1 MKGNVG
7 VIIAAAGSGRRLG
20 GLHKPLIEVG
30 GKPIIFQVA
39 SLFATLPNA
48 TVICIVCQKS
58 DSEIIRKSIQ
68 NIPFGGKWEIVEGG
82 EERAYSVRNGFSAIR
97 MFLKDDDYVCI
108 HDAARP
114 LLHIEDLKKV
124 IEEADLYG
132 GSFLA
137 APVKDTLKKSD
148 GNGFSV
154 ETIKRDDVFA
164 AQTPQVFRVELMDKA
179 YSKVNDLRNITDEV
193 MLMESLGIRVK
204 IVPARHPNF
213 KITTEE
219 DVELLRKI
227 TS

>member
-1 MKGNVG
+1 
-7 VIIAAAGSGRRLG
+7 
-20 GLHKPLIEVG
+20 
-30 GKPIIFQVA
+30 
-39 SLFATLPNA
+39 
-48 TVICIVCQKS
+48 
-58 DSEIIRKSIQ
+58 
-68 NIPFGGKWEIVEGG
+68 
-82 EERAYSVRNGFSAIR
+82 
-97 MFLKDDDYVCI
+97 MFLKDDDYICI

-124 IEEADLYG
+124 IEEADVYG

-154 ETIKRDDVFA
+154 ETINRDDVFA